1 MRKKKDKKDWIRI
14 RLYSYVF
21 MTKYVRRKYCYIR
34 IYAYVDIIKMLE
46 KLGQSY
52 SEKYEILIYGKRKSH
67 HPEIVDPGRIVS
79 IERER
84 NTRIQRFTIFTFLMS
99 YIPRMIFWN
108 SRHSFVDLESVS
120 LYLSTSLSPL
130 FLYSHLFIHFYY
142 YLVII
147 IYRCNF

>member
-46 KLGQSY
+46 KLGQNY

-99 YIPRMIFWN
+99 YIPEWYFGTRVIL
-108 SRHSFVDLESVS
+108 S
-120 LYLSTSLSPL
+120 STSRVFHFTSLLL
-130 FLYSHLFIHFYY
+130 FLPSFSTLIYSSIF
-142 YLVII
+142 II
-147 IYRCNF
+147 I